1 MNYKPFDDQNK
12 IILLI
17 NIDEYQVENKLIE
30 NAIEDE
36 FSSFHFIEYSFVN
49 VIPLNY

>member
-36 FSSFHFIEYSFVN
+36 FLFFSFYWILICQCNPS
-49 VIPLNY
+49 

>member
-36 FSSFHFIEYSFVN
+36 FLFFSFY
-49 VIPLNY
+49 